1 MHRRI
6 VFKPT
11 PNETYYR
18 VNVDFFVFSP
28 LSQHCSQLA
37 LRPWICIHFQGNWIG
52 TVMCGGQQIR
62 TAGRMARVIELKK
75 GRKNF
80 LRHEPTRS
88 QCHHKIDTPHCFLI
102 TPTAP
107 IVFPIICP
115 SDIMQTF
122 PILPPLARPQMCYI
136 LISFPRKICSAL
148 VQIQLAGLMKVA
160 KGYDV
165 YWFSLF
171 TFD

>member
-1 MHRRI
+1 MIWQGQMHRRI

-11 PNETYYR
+11 PNETYYGGKC
-18 VNVDFFVFSP
+18 VFLCLGSSPAASSAP
-28 LSQHCSQLA
+28 LS
-37 LRPWICIHFQGNWIG
+37 LRPWICIHFQGNWID
-52 TVMCGGQQIR
+52 TVMCGGKQIHA
-62 TAGRMARVIELKK
+62 AGRMAWVIESKT

-80 LRHEPTRS
+80 LRYRASRS

-122 PILPPLARPQMCYI
+122 PIPPAPARPQMCYI
-136 LISFPRKICSAL
+136 LISFPVKFA
-148 VQIQLAGLMKVA
+148 QL
-160 KGYDV
+160 
-165 YWFSLF
+165 
-171 TFD
+171 

>member
-1 MHRRI
+1 MHSWI

-18 VNVDFFVFSP
+18 VNVDFFVFPSFPPALPPVP
-28 LSQHCSQLA
+28 LYPEYVS
-37 LRPWICIHFQGNWIG
+37 IF
-52 TVMCGGQQIR
+52 
-62 TAGRMARVIELKK
+62 RVIELILSCAGQTESRSRANSPGDWIGE
-75 GRKNF
+75 GRKNI
-80 LRHEPTRS
+80 LLCEPTRS

-102 TPTAP
+102 TQTAP
-107 IVFPIICP
+107 IVFPIISVWYNADFSNSTGSSQT
-115 SDIMQTF
+115 SDVLHINF
-122 PILPPLARPQMCYI
+122 LPW
-136 LISFPRKICSAL
+136 KICSAL

>member
-1 MHRRI
+1 MWISLSSLLSLSI
-6 VFKPT
+6 VRGSLLDPEYVSIF
-11 PNETYYR
+11 
-18 VNVDFFVFSP
+18 
-28 LSQHCSQLA
+28 
-37 LRPWICIHFQGNWIG
+37 
-52 TVMCGGQQIR
+52 
-62 TAGRMARVIELKK
+62 RVIELVLSCVGANRFARRGGWPKWLNWKK

-80 LRHEPTRS
+80 LRHESTRS